1 MLCPSCDERK
11 ARRECPALRKTI
23 CPRCCGTKRL
33 NEIACPPDCHYLTSA
48 REHPASVVKRQQQK
62 DVAVLLPTLRSLTER
77 QHQLF
82 FVFQTVIAQHKP
94 EGFARLVD
102 ADVADAAGTL
112 ASTLETAARGVIYDQ
127 TPQSRVALGL
137 LRDMEGMLAR
147 AREQGAIIPEREVA
161 AVLRAIEEGAR
172 NTPKPGDGETAY
184 LDLMARLLSVSRPA
198 DAPPAESAQP
208 PSSLILP

>member
-1 MLCPSCDERK
+1 MSCPICGERK
-11 ARRECPALRKTI
+11 ARRECPALGKTI

-33 NEIACPPDCHYLTSA
+33 TEIACPPDCHYLTSA
-48 REHPASVVKRQQQK
+48 RDHPAAVVKRQQQK

-102 ADVADAAGTL
+102 ADVADATGTL

-127 TPQSRVALGL
+127 APQSRIALGL

-147 AREQGAIIPEREVA
+147 AREQGANIPEREVA
-161 AVLRAIEEGAR
+161 GVLRAIEDGAR
-172 NTPKPGDGETAY
+172 NTAKPGGGETTY
-184 LDLMARLLSVSRPA
+184 LDLMGRLLSVSRPV
-198 DAPPAESAQP
+198 DAPAPETTQS
-208 PSSLILP
+208 SSLIIP